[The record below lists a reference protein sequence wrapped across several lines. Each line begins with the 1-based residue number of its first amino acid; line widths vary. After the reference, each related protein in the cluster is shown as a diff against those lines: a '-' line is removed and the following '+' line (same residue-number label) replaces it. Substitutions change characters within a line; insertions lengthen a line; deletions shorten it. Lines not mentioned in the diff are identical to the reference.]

1 MPDYHSPAI
10 RLAQDCTAPL
20 SLGLDKPGRT
30 GYGESM
36 QDDMDGAGRAKER
49 KETTS
54 GADTR
59 IHSDGRSRHSLH

>member
-1 MPDYHSPAI
+1 MPDYYSPAI
-10 RLAQDCTAPL
+10 RLAQGCTAPL

-36 QDDMDGAGRAKER
+36 QDDMDGAVRGKER
-49 KETTS
+49 KETSS

-59 IHSDGRSRHSLH
+59 THGDGRPRRPLR